1 MESLENG
8 ESVFESPWKVLEL
21 FVKKRVGTLC
31 KGMFTGFLSL
41 FLLSTK
47 IFFLSWI
54 FLLCSTIWTPGTG
67 YDHLVSMESER
78 LPSYMY
84 VRQVWKSG
92 RGRGGWLKPLPIHS
106 LKWNQNDVL
115 TTCKV
120 VIKGLASGIVY
131 WSCALRYKHDS
142 INGPLLSVVG

>member
-1 MESLENG
+1 MGKVSL
-8 ESVFESPWKVLEL
+8 KVLEKFL
-21 FVKKRVGTLC
+21 NCLLKKGWEPCVRECLQGSFPFFSSPL
-31 KGMFTGFLSL
+31 
-41 FLLSTK
+41 K

-67 YDHLVSMESER
+67 YEHLVSMESER

-92 RGRGGWLKPLPIHS
+92 GGRGGWLKPLPIHS

-142 INGPLLSVVG
+142 INGPLLGVVG